1 VDGRIYVSLERS
13 TTFFLLTNPEGVM
26 LNKILI
32 TIGLLGILAGGGLWI
47 NDGMHVFSKDRE
59 EVVREFKDEL
69 FGTIRREIEYIPA
82 FKFGLLPVDA
92 TISDTPRCYAFVGG
106 VSLSL
111 IAFGLWRSRKSPST
125 P

>member
-1 VDGRIYVSLERS
+1 MERS
-13 TTFFLLTNPEGVM
+13 ASSILLITTEIIM
-26 LNKILI
+26 INKILI
-32 TIGLLGILAGGGLWI
+32 SIGLLGILSGGALWI
-47 NDGMHVFSKDRE
+47 TDGMHVFSKDRE

-92 TISDTPRCYAFVGG
+92 TITDVPRCYAFVGG
-106 VSLSL
+106 MSLSL